1 MSAKHSTIDSF
12 GFAFQGIATSFK
24 REPNF
29 KIQIVLGTIAII
41 AGLILGLTQ
50 TQWLVLLLTISLV
63 LMMEMINTVLEA
75 LINIVSPQIQQEAKV
90 AKDVAAAA
98 VLVASIFSIAIGTII
113 FLPKI
118 LTIIGII

>member
-1 MSAKHSTIDSF
+1 MSAKHSTVDSF
-12 GFAFQGIATSFK
+12 GFAIQGVVTAFK

-29 KIQIVLGTIAII
+29 KIQVSLATIAIV

-50 TQWLVLLLTISLV
+50 TQWLVLLLTIALV

-75 LINIVSPQIQQEAKV
+75 LINLVSPQIQQEAKV

-98 VLVASIFSIAIGTII
+98 VLIASIFAIAIGAMI
-113 FLPKI
+113 FLPKFI
-118 LTIIGII
+118 KLIN